1 MVENNI
7 KIITHLDVEIK
18 DLNEAIKNAK
28 SQNEI
33 IKLNIQKKEL
43 LLQKAELEQL

>member
-7 KIITHLDVEIK
+7 KIITHLDAEIK
-18 DLNEAIKNAK
+18 DLNEAIKNTRN
-28 SQNEI
+28 QNEI

-43 LLQKAELEQL
+43 LLQKVELERM